1 MSTSLDPLK
10 TTTPDLHRFFVY
22 VESSKQWYTVMAEAR
37 KWFGKNWKCQSKVRR
52 KLTNRPFITN
62 TPMPVWF
69 EVPDPSWS
77 TWIATKLGVRVVV
90 NVDK

>member
-22 VESSKQWYTVMAEAR
+22 VESHKQWYTVIAEAR
-37 KWFGKNWKCQSKVRR
+37 AWFGKNWKCQNKVRR
-52 KLTNRPFITN
+52 KLMRMSYDE
-62 TPMPVWF
+62 TPSMPVWF
-69 EVPDPSWS
+69 DVPDPKWS
-77 TWIATKLGVRVVV
+77 TWVATKLGVRVVV